1 MLVDAG
7 CLEGPFEFGPFDVD
21 FEVFGALDGGSS
33 ARDCFVGALFAAL
46 VFGSSGLFGCGYV
59 SLIVGVVGGAVH
71 VHVHAE
77 WVGWLD
83 ACGAEDGHG
92 GDQPS

>member
-1 MLVDAG
+1 MLLDAG
-7 CLEGPFEFGPFDVD
+7 GLEGPFEFGPFDVD
-21 FEVFGALDGGSS
+21 FKVFGALDGGGF
-33 ARDCFVGALFAAL
+33 AWDCFVGTFFAAL
-46 VFGSSGLFGCGYV
+46 GFSSSGLFCCGYV
-59 SLIVGVVGGAVH
+59 SLFVVGGAIH

-92 GDQPS
+92 GDQPR